1 MLDGDLD
8 SEIRDVVLS
17 REEKKGLF
25 WRCGICRLY
34 LGGKQVVQASVFF
47 GRLVRLRLF
56 GGKCH
61 VTLLL
66 PS

>member
-34 LGGKQVVQASVFF
+34 LGGSKWSKRLSFSGGWCVFAYLE
-47 GRLVRLRLF
+47 GNVM
-56 GGKCH
+56 
-61 VTLLL
+61 
-66 PS
+66 